1 MGFRSLGFRASMGFR
16 ALGFRAS
23 MGFRSYKGLG
33 LPWGLGVIRV

>member
-16 ALGFRAS
+16 SLGFRAS

-33 LPWGLGVIRV
+33 LPWGLGV

>member
-33 LPWGLGVIRV
+33 LPWGLGV